1 MFTKEKLKNAAVR
14 IKTKKA
20 PGPDQIPPKL
30 IRYIAEN
37 FPDDCLL
44 LMNQQLLIGEFPS
57 LKIFSKRA
65 RLVLLEKPSKSEQ
78 QAPSFRPLCLL
89 DCMGK
94 LLEHLLKDRINEE
107 LNQKGGLAKTQYGF
121 TKGSS
126 TIDAISSVLQESKR
140 ASWAFASQNRKQ
152 CLLVTIDVKNAFNSA
167 PWEGIVKALKKRKF
181 HRI

>member
-1 MFTKEKLKNAAVR
+1 MLEEVENDIWGIGYKIVVNSFKLRPPMHLSEKIRIEEAQKLFPKSEKPNWENISIQQQDIPMFSKEELKNAAMR

-20 PGPDQIPPKL
+20 HGPDQIPPEL
-30 IRYIAEN
+30 IRYIAEK

-57 LKIFSKRA
+57 VWKRA
-65 RLVLLEKPSKSEQ
+65 RLVLIEKLSKSEQ

-107 LNQKGGLAKTQYGF
+107 LNQKGELAK
-121 TKGSS
+121 SS
-126 TIDAISSVLQESKR
+126 MGL
-140 ASWAFASQNRKQ
+140 
-152 CLLVTIDVKNAFNSA
+152 
-167 PWEGIVKALKKRKF
+167 
-181 HRI
+181 